1 MSLRDRRV
9 GRPRLASLP
18 ARKCAMAS
26 RLMASSSST
35 RRWDSAVR
43 WSNRLRVERENYNDM
58 KHVIEG
64 SGVAALPNTRH
75 LRGAKRV
82 VGLN

>member
-1 MSLRDRRV
+1 M
-9 GRPRLASLP
+9 
-18 ARKCAMAS
+18 
-26 RLMASSSST
+26 
-35 RRWDSAVR
+35 R